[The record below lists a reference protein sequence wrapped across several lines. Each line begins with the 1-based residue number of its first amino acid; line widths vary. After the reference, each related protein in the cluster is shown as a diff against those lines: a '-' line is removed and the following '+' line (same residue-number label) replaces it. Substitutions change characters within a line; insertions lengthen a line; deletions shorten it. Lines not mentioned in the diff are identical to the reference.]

1 MKFNKKTFNKINN
14 LITDKY
20 PKANLMIVSKNR
32 PTSCIRE
39 ALNEG
44 ALLFGE
50 NKVQEAEAKFEE
62 LRKEFSNI
70 NLHLIGPLQ
79 TNKVKQALKI
89 FDVIQ
94 SVDREKLVNE
104 IEKNLTTSTRINSF
118 YIQVNIGREDQ
129 KSGVDPDSTKSFYDY
144 AIHQGLNI
152 IGLMCLPPN
161 NEDPDFFFKS
171 MIELRNKTNP
181 DLLLSMGMSGDYL
194 AALENETDL
203 VRIGSKFF
211 TDE

>member
-1 MKFNKKTFNKINN
+1 MKFNQTTFNQINS

-20 PKANLMIVSKNR
+20 PKAKLMIVSKNR
-32 PTSCIRE
+32 PTSSIRD
-39 ALNEG
+39 ALDQG
-44 ALLFGE
+44 AFLFGE

-94 SVDREKLVNE
+94 SVDREKLVKE
-104 IEKNLTTSTRINSF
+104 ISKNLSASTRTKNF
-118 YIQVNIGREDQ
+118 YIQVNIGSENQ
-129 KSGVDPDSTKSFYDY
+129 KSGVEPDTTKSFYDY
-144 AIHQGLNI
+144 SLNKGLNI
-152 IGLMCLPPN
+152 IGLMCLQPN
-161 NEDPDFFFKS
+161 NEDPNFFFKK
-171 MIELRNKTNP
+171 MIELRNKINS

-194 AALENETDL
+194 AALENKTDL

-211 TDE
+211 SDE

>member
-1 MKFNKKTFNKINN
+1 MKFNKTTFNQINN
-14 LITDKY
+14 LIIKKY
-20 PKANLMIVSKNR
+20 PTVKLMIVSKNR
-32 PTSCIRE
+32 PMLLIRE
-39 ALNEG
+39 ALDEG

-50 NKVQEAEAKFEE
+50 NKVQEADAKFED
-62 LRKEFSNI
+62 LREEYPNI

-94 SVDREKLVNE
+94 SVDREKLVKE
-104 IEKNLTTSTRINSF
+104 ISKNLSASVRTKNF

-129 KSGVDPDSTKSFYDY
+129 KSGVDPDNTKSFYDF

-152 IGLMCLPPN
+152 TGLICLPPN
-161 NEDPDFFFKS
+161 NEDPNFCFKK
-171 MIELRNKTNP
+171 MIDLRNTINN

-194 AALENETDL
+194 AALANKTDL
-203 VRIGSKFF
+203 VRIGSKLFSN
-211 TDE
+211 E